1 MMWICNEL
9 TQLDFISSE
18 ILKLSKSK
26 KIAFHASMGAGK
38 TTLIKSICEQL
49 KVVDVVK
56 SPTFSIVNEYI
67 SEINGKVYH
76 FDFYRLD
83 DKREAF
89 DIGIEFYFDSSSYC
103 FVEWP
108 SMIEDLL
115 PNDFDHIYIDVENE
129 LRIIK
134 LVLND

>member
-26 KIAFHASMGAGK
+26 KIVFHASMGAGK

-49 KVVDVVK
+49 NVVDVVK

-76 FDFYRLD
+76 FDFYRLE

>member
-1 MMWICNEL
+1 MKWICNDL
-9 TQLDFISSE
+9 SQLYGISSE
-18 ILKLSKSK
+18 ILKLSNSK

-38 TTLIKSICEQL
+38 TTLIKSICEHL
-49 KVVDVVK
+49 KVIDVVK

-76 FDFYRLD
+76 FDFYRLE

-89 DIGIEFYFDSSSYC
+89 DIGVESYFDSSEYC

-115 PNDFDHIYIDVENE
+115 PDDFNHIYIDVENE
-129 LRIIK
+129 QRIIK
-134 LVLND
+134 LVFND

>member
-49 KVVDVVK
+49 NVVDVVK

-76 FDFYRLD
+76 FDFYRLE

>member
-1 MMWICNEL
+1 MKWICNEL
-9 TQLDFISSE
+9 SQLDGISSE

-49 KVVDVVK
+49 KVIDVVK

-76 FDFYRLD
+76 FDFYRLE

>member
-1 MMWICNEL
+1 MKWICNEL
-9 TQLDFISSE
+9 SQLDGISSE

-49 KVVDVVK
+49 KVIDVVK

-76 FDFYRLD
+76 FDFYRLE

-89 DIGIEFYFDSSSYC
+89 DIGIQFYFDSSSYC

>member
-76 FDFYRLD
+76 FDFYRII
-83 DKREAF
+83 DKQELV
-89 DIGIEFYFDSSSYC
+89 DIGVQYYFDSSAYC

-108 SMIEDLL
+108 KMVDDL
-115 PNDFDHIYIDVENE
+115 PFDFDHIYIKLENNN
-129 LRIIK
+129 RIIK
-134 LVLND
+134 LISNE

>member
-1 MMWICNEL
+1 MKWICNEL
-9 TQLDFISSE
+9 SQLDGISSE
-18 ILKLSKSK
+18 ILKCSKSK

-49 KVVDVVK
+49 KVIDVVK

-76 FDFYRLD
+76 FDFYRLE

-129 LRIIK
+129 LRTIK

>member
-1 MMWICNEL
+1 MRWICNEL
-9 TQLDFISSE
+9 SQLYGISSE
-18 ILKLSKSK
+18 ILKLSNSK

-38 TTLIKSICEQL
+38 TTLIKSICEHL
-49 KVVDVVK
+49 KVIDVVK

-76 FDFYRLD
+76 FDFYRLE

>member
-49 KVVDVVK
+49 KVLDVVK

-76 FDFYRLD
+76 FDFYRLE

>member
-76 FDFYRLD
+76 FDFYRLKD
-83 DKREAF
+83 EREAF

>member
-1 MMWICNEL
+1 MLWICDEL
-9 TQLDFISSE
+9 SQLDYISSE

-49 KVVDVVK
+49 KVLDVVK

-76 FDFYRLD
+76 FDFYRLE

-89 DIGIEFYFDSSSYC
+89 DIGVESYFDSSEYC

-115 PNDFDHIYIDVENE
+115 PDDFNHIYIDVENE
-129 LRIIK
+129 QRIIK
-134 LVLND
+134 LVFND

>member
-129 LRIIK
+129 QRIIK
-134 LVLND
+134 LVFND

>member
-1 MMWICNEL
+1 MKWICNDL
-9 TQLDFISSE
+9 SQLYGISSE
-18 ILKLSKSK
+18 ILKLSNSK

-38 TTLIKSICEQL
+38 TTLIKSICEHL
-49 KVVDVVK
+49 KVIDVVK

-76 FDFYRLD
+76 FDFYRLE

-89 DIGIEFYFDSSSYC
+89 DISVESYFDSSAYC

-129 LRIIK
+129 QRIIK
-134 LVLND
+134 LVFND

>member
-1 MMWICNEL
+1 MWICNEL

-26 KIAFHASMGAGK
+26 KIVFHASMGAGK

-76 FDFYRLD
+76 FDFYRLE

-129 LRIIK
+129 QRIIK
-134 LVLND
+134 LVFND

>member
-1 MMWICNEL
+1 MEWICTEL
-9 TQLDFISSE
+9 SQLDSISTE
-18 ILKLSKSK
+18 IVKFSNSK

-38 TTLIKSICEQL
+38 TTLIKSICKQL
-49 KVVDVVK
+49 NVIDVVK

-76 FDFYRLD
+76 FDFYRLE
-83 DKREAF
+83 DKSEAY
-89 DIGIEFYFDSSSYC
+89 DIGVESYFDSSAYC

-108 SMIEDLL
+108 SLIGDIL
-115 PNDFDHIYIDVENE
+115 PSDFAHICIDVEKE
-129 LRIIK
+129 KRIIK

>member
-115 PNDFDHIYIDVENE
+115 PNDFDHIYIDIENE

>member
-1 MMWICNEL
+1 MRWICNEL
-9 TQLDFISSE
+9 SQLYGISSE
-18 ILKLSKSK
+18 ILKLSNSK

-38 TTLIKSICEQL
+38 TTLIKSICEHL
-49 KVVDVVK
+49 KVIDVVK

-76 FDFYRLD
+76 FDFYRLE

-129 LRIIK
+129 QRIIK
-134 LVLND
+134 LVFND

>member
-76 FDFYRLD
+76 FDFYRLE

>member
-26 KIAFHASMGAGK
+26 KIAFHANMGAGK

-49 KVVDVVK
+49 KVLDVVK

-76 FDFYRLD
+76 FDFYRLE

-115 PNDFDHIYIDVENE
+115 PNDFDHIYIDIENE

>member
-76 FDFYRLD
+76 FDFYRLE

-89 DIGIEFYFDSSSYC
+89 DIGIQFYFDSSSYC

-134 LVLND
+134 LVLNG

>member
-38 TTLIKSICEQL
+38 TTLIKSICEKL
-49 KVVDVVK
+49 KVLDVVK

-115 PNDFDHIYIDVENE
+115 PNDFQHVYIEVENE
-129 LRIIK
+129 QRIIK
-134 LVLND
+134 LEFND

>member
-49 KVVDVVK
+49 NVVDVVK

-76 FDFYRLD
+76 FDFYRLE

-115 PNDFDHIYIDVENE
+115 PNDFDQIYIDVENE
-129 LRIIK
+129 LRTIK

>member
-1 MMWICNEL
+1 MWICNEL

-76 FDFYRLD
+76 FDFYRLE

-108 SMIEDLL
+108 SVIEGLL

>member
-76 FDFYRLD
+76 FDFYRLE

-129 LRIIK
+129 LRTIK